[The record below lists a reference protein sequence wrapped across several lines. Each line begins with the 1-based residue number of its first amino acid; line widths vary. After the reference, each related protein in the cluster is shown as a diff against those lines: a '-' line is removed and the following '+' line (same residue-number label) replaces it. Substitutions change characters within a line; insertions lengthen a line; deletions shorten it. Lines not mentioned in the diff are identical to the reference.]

1 MCDACYGRSRWDGLP
16 GSRVETL
23 IYPQPSLRDWL
34 NDKGKVIVRLQRAF
48 LAICL
53 DSGDTLVDEG
63 TEVKDEAEVVQQA
76 ALIPGAAELVKTLKA
91 WGYPLAL
98 VADGPV
104 GSFENILAQHDLR
117 HYFDAVAIS
126 GAVGVAKPD
135 ARMFHQAL
143 TQLGIAPADYDR
155 VIMVGNN
162 LERDIKGANALG
174 IISVWLDWAPRRAK
188 IPADAS
194 EQPQYTIKAPLDLL
208 PLLQRLEQE
217 RNTHETH

>member
-1 MCDACYGRSRWDGLP
+1 MA
-16 GSRVETL
+16 
-23 IYPQPSLRDWL
+23 
-34 NDKGKVIVRLQRAF
+34 LQHYF

-63 TEVKDEAEVVQQA
+63 TEIKDEQAVVQRA
-76 ALIPGAAELVKTLKA
+76 ELIPGAAELVKRLKELD
-91 WGYPLAL
+91 YPLAL

-104 GSFENILAQHDLR
+104 GSFQNLLAQHDLR
-117 HYFDAVAIS
+117 HYFDAFAIS
-126 GAVGVAKPD
+126 EEVGVVKPD
-135 ARMFHQAL
+135 ARMFHHAL
-143 TQLGIAPADYDR
+143 AQLGIAPADYGR

-174 IISVWLDWAPRRAK
+174 IVSVWLDWAPRRSK

-194 EQPQYTIKAPLDLL
+194 EQPQYTIKLPLDLL

-217 RNTHETH
+217 WEAHETD

>member
-1 MCDACYGRSRWDGLP
+1 M
-16 GSRVETL
+16 
-23 IYPQPSLRDWL
+23 
-34 NDKGKVIVRLQRAF
+34 RLQRTF

-63 TEVKDEAEVVQQA
+63 TEIKDEQEIVQRA
-76 ALIPGAAELVKTLKA
+76 ALIPGAAELVKTLKER
-91 WGYPLAL
+91 GYPLAL

-104 GSFENILAQHDLR
+104 GSFQNILTQHDL
-117 HYFDAVAIS
+117 HYYFDAFAIS
-126 GAVGVAKPD
+126 ETVGVVKPD
-135 ARMFHQAL
+135 ERMFHHAL
-143 TQLGIAPADYDR
+143 RQLGIVPADYGH

-174 IISVWLDWAPRRAK
+174 IVSVWLDWAPRRSK

-194 EQPQYTIKAPLDLL
+194 EQPQYTIKLPLDLL

-217 RNTHETH
+217 RNAHETD